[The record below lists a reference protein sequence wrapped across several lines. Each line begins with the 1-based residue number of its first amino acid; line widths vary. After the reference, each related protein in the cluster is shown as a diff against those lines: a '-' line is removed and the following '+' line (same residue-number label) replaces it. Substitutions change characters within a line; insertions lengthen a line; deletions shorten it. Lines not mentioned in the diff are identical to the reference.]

1 MRATG
6 VVRPRLVVVQVL
18 MIALFA
24 TLLGRL
30 WFIQVASGESYR
42 AQAADNA
49 VQDVVVQ
56 PQRGLIVDA
65 QGRPLAAS
73 RSAWVVS
80 VDRSALGALE
90 DEVRASVLR
99 RLARALDLRH
109 RQVVARTK
117 LCGEPG
123 APPAGVCW
131 NGSP

>member
-56 PQRGLIVDA
+56 
-65 QGRPLAAS
+65 
-73 RSAWVVS
+73 RS
-80 VDRSALGALE
+80 G
-90 DEVRASVLR
+90 
-99 RLARALDLRH
+99 
-109 RQVVARTK
+109 
-117 LCGEPG
+117 G
-123 APPAGVCW
+123 
-131 NGSP
+131 